1 MRDLV
6 RLLSTLCCLMLL
18 LLPMNATAD
27 QADLKSR
34 AELTDYKET
43 SRYADVMEFIAKLQS
58 LSEQVKVE
66 SFGVSGEGR
75 PLPLVILSKPAANTP
90 AEAARS
96 GKPIVFIM
104 ANIHA
109 GEVEGKEA
117 TLHLMREIVT
127 GQLSGL
133 LDKIILLVAPIYNAD
148 GNEKISINNRT
159 AQNGPEGGVG
169 TRENGAGL
177 DLNRDFMKLESP
189 EARGLVGGVF
199 NRWDPH
205 VIIDLHTTNGSY
217 HGYALT
223 FSPTL
228 HPNADRRIIS
238 FAREKLLP
246 DVSKTLRAKNK
257 YETYFYGNFSD
268 QQNPARE
275 LDPNKSTDPKAWAT
289 FDYRPR
295 FGNNYIGLRNRIAIL
310 SEAYSYLDFRKR
322 VDVTDKFVRAI
333 LHYVADNAEKVIKI
347 VREADAYAVASGAT
361 SGNEEGYGTAFK
373 LKESAKPVEILVGS
387 VTRVDDPRTNRP
399 RLVAGEQSRP
409 VKMAEYGE
417 FEATRRVK
425 PPAAYVLKP
434 DQRKVVDL
442 LLAHGVAVER
452 TKKAESLDVEQFLV
466 KSVTRSQR
474 AFQGHK
480 ETKITGAYEPA
491 RAEFPEGSYII
502 PMNQP
507 LAALIFYLLE
517 PESDDGLV
525 NWNVLDQELDRA
537 EKEGGSGAYP
547 VYRLKANPRVPR
559 ELLKK

>member
-1 MRDLV
+1 MRP
-6 RLLSTLCCLMLL
+6 LSTVCCLMLL
-18 LLPMNATAD
+18 LLPMNANAN
-27 QADLKSR
+27 QPDLRSR
-34 AELTDYKET
+34 AETSEYKET

-58 LSEQVKVE
+58 LSQQVKVE

-75 PLPLVILSKPAANTP
+75 PLPLVILSKPATNTP

-104 ANIHA
+104 GNIHA

-117 TLHLMREIVT
+117 ALHLMREVVT

-133 LDKIILLVAPIYNAD
+133 LDKMILLVAPIYNAD

-169 TRENGAGL
+169 TRENNAGL

-189 EARGLVGGVF
+189 EARGLIGGVF

-205 VIIDLHTTNGSY
+205 VIINLHTTNGSY

-223 FSPTL
+223 FSPSL
-228 HPNADRRIIS
+228 NPNADRRIIA

-246 DVSKTLRAKNK
+246 DVSRTLRAKNK

-275 LDPNKSTDPKAWAT
+275 LDPNKSADPKAWAT

-310 SEAYSYLDFRKR
+310 SEAYSYIDFRKR

-333 LHYVADNAEKVIKI
+333 LQYVADNAEKVIKVI
-347 VREADAYAVASGAT
+347 RDADAHAVAAGT
-361 SGNEEGYGTAFK
+361 TGGNEEGFGVAFK
-373 LKESAKPVEILVGS
+373 LRPTAKPVEILVGS
-387 VTRVDDPRTNRP
+387 VTRVNDPRTNRP
-399 RLVAGEQSRP
+399 RLVAGDQSRP
-409 VKMAEYGE
+409 VKMTEYGE
-417 FEATRRVK
+417 FEPTRRVK
-425 PPAAYVLKP
+425 PPAAYILKP

-452 TKKAESLDVEQFLV
+452 IKKAESIDVEQYLV
-466 KSVTRSQR
+466 KSVVRAQR

-480 ETKITGAYEPA
+480 ETKVTVANESA
-491 RAEFPEGSYII
+491 RVEFPEGSFVVS
-502 PMNQP
+502 MTQP

-537 EKEGGSGAYP
+537 EKDAGSASYP
-547 VYRLKANPRVPR
+547 VYRLKTDPKVPR
-559 ELLKK
+559 ELIKK